1 MRRLIAASPACPTGK
16 LGEGFVPLAMPTPTD
31 LPRSRQLYIAHL
43 AQRLEAMERG
53 RARLDAVAYRLW
65 SRRLREAM
73 AGCPEPLLARGLA
86 VSHPSVAQALEQR
99 FFNTHG
105 MLPGPAGKTARK
117 AADRLLKRLR
127 LRKR

>member
-1 MRRLIAASPACPTGK
+1 MAN
-16 LGEGFVPLAMPTPTD
+16 PTD
-31 LPRSRQLYIAHL
+31 LFNGKQLYIAHL
-43 AQRLEAMERG
+43 A
-53 RARLDAVAYRLW
+53 ARLDAMERTPRKLNAFSYRLW
-65 SRRLREAM
+65 SRRLHEAM
-73 AGCPEPLLARGLA
+73 AGCPEPLLTRGLA

-105 MLPGPAGKTARK
+105 MLPGPAGQTARK